1 MKSETTKN
9 EQLKYLVYY
18 NYSVFNQAYWNK

>member
-18 NYSVFNQAYWNK
+18 NYSVFKKAY